1 MDIFDI
7 SNTTDYPLD
16 DRSRAIWQAFRDDM
30 DKEGYPEAH
39 VVLAKFDYWGQ
50 TLLMVP
56 FAVSREDLVF
66 YGIGGLEN
74 PRMLRCVLF
83 ALL

>member
-1 MDIFDI
+1 MD
-7 SNTTDYPLD
+7 
-16 DRSRAIWQAFRDDM
+16 Q
-30 DKEGYPEAH
+30 EGHPEVH
-39 VVLAKFDYWGQ
+39 VVLAKFDYWNQ

-56 FAVSREDLVF
+56 FAVSREDLAF
-66 YGIGGLEN
+66 YGRGGLEN